1 MYQYY
6 VVEILKNAQGEYGH
20 LIHYAYDEDQDK
32 ARLKGES
39 KYHEVLSSA
48 AVSEM
53 PEHGAILISS
63 DCVPI
68 ENKCYK
74 KPWLTAANPAE

>member
-6 VVEILKNAQGEYGH
+6 VVEIQKNAQGEYGH

-39 KYHEVLSSA
+39 KYHEVLSA
-48 AVSEM
+48 AATSDM

-74 KPWLTAANPAE
+74 KPWLTAASAE